1 MDSIYQLTRPELWL
15 CLTTLIYFLMNGA
28 QIFETLVFVPK
39 WTASPPD
46 NFKLL
51 LDGTGT
57 SLKSFWIIFH
67 SIHEVTFILAIISYW
82 NLISIRNYLLLLFV
96 IHFAVRIW
104 TVLYFAANIIAF
116 QKIAETGELVSNL
129 ATKTATWQRLN
140 YLRVAI
146 FIAVSIALVPL
157 CFELLKQGN

>member
-1 MDSIYQLTRPELWL
+1 MNSINQLAKPEIWL
-15 CLTTLIYFLMNGA
+15 CLTTLIYFFMNGA

-39 WTASPPD
+39 WTTSPPD

-51 LDGTGT
+51 LDGAGT

-67 SIHEVTFILAIISYW
+67 SIHEITFILAIISCW
-82 NLISIRNYLLLLFV
+82 NMVPTRNYLLLLFG

-146 FIAVSIALVPL
+146 FIAISIALIPV
-157 CFELLKQGN
+157 CTELLKVGN

>member
-51 LDGTGT
+51 LDSPGT

-67 SIHEVTFILAIISYW
+67 SLHEVSFILAIISCW

-104 TVLYFAANIIAF
+104 TVFYFAANIIAF
-116 QKIAETGELVSNL
+116 QKIAETTESVSNL
-129 ATKTATWQRLN
+129 SNKTATWQRLN

-146 FIAVSIALVPL
+146 FIAVSLGLIPL
-157 CFELLKQGN
+157 CIELLKGGN